1 MLRIAM
7 MHLLFNV
14 RVVSIV
20 LWVTIVHV
28 CVLSVV
34 ESLVVCMSGIV
45 LVLADLAV
53 LSDWCR
59 VLVILVNLLE
69 MLGIGLSIIFDCL
82 VVVRLVISLAIT
94 VLEMLSFSILML
106 WVAVVWVAV
115 EVVVCMA
122 DSLKLM
128 LRVVMRI
135 ASLFSVLVVADQRG
149 IVPVDVHVVMRCLV
163 DNSVMRGFMDN
174 SSVMRSLVDNSV
186 MRSLVDNSSVMRGF
200 MDNSGV
206 MWGLVDN
213 SSVMRSFLD
222 ESSEMSGLM
231 NGSVM
236 RNFMDSSMM
245 RSLMGDNGV
254 MRCLVDNSCVM
265 RCCVMLWYL
274 MRCLSSV
281 MSINVM
287 RVLMVRLL

>member
-174 SSVMRSLVDNSV
+174 S
-186 MRSLVDNSSVMRGF
+186 
-200 MDNSGV
+200 GV

>member
-174 SSVMRSLVDNSV
+174 SSVMRSLVDNS
-186 MRSLVDNSSVMRGF
+186 SVMRGF

-254 MRCLVDNSCVM
+254 MRCLVDNSSVM

-281 MSINVM
+281 MSINVV